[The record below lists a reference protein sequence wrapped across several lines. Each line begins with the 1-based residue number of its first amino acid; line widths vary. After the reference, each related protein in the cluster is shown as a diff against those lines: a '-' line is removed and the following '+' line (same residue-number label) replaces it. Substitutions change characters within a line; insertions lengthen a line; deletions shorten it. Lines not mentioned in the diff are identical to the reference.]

1 MIMIMNPFK
10 DFFGRDDAQK
20 PAITRPGVAGHFLR
34 GRLDA
39 LQGVAHV
46 DPAVSGGIARG
57 LQGLREWQAR
67 RPKVRRLVGW

>member
-1 MIMIMNPFK
+1 MNPFK
-10 DFFGRDDAQK
+10 HFLGRDDAQK

-34 GRLDA
+34 GVRLDA
-39 LQGVAHV
+39 IQGVAHV

-57 LQGLREWQAR
+57 LQGLHEWQAR